1 MHSLFKY
8 TEPAIE
14 DLTEKLTC
22 FAQEQLNK
30 AKLMHNITGG
40 KKKGT
45 HAMSR
50 CQTSFVSQKHNG
62 FRTGFI

>member
-40 KKKGT
+40 KKKRNT
-45 HAMSR
+45 R
-50 CQTSFVSQKHNG
+50 DEQVSNFLCVSK
-62 FRTGFI
+62 T